1 MARVL
6 GIDLGSRR
14 IGVAVS
20 DGLGLTA
27 QPRTTLARHGGMR
40 DIDAIAAAVKE
51 ADADRIVLGL
61 PLDCEGQEGP
71 AAQRARV
78 FGDKLHA
85 ALHLPVELI
94 DESFSTV
101 EAEAVLLAADVSRAR
116 RKQVVDKMAAAV
128 ILQRWLDAQR
138 GKESRELEKENA

>member
-71 AAQRARV
+71 AAQRARA
-78 FGDKLHA
+78 FGDKLRA

-101 EAEAVLLAADVSRAR
+101 EAEEVLLAADLSRAR
-116 RKQVVDKMAAAV
+116 RKQVVDKLAAAV

-138 GKESRELEKENA
+138 EKTEEPRSKETP

>member
-78 FGDKLHA
+78 FGDKLRA
-85 ALHLPVELI
+85 ALHLPVDLI

-116 RKQVVDKMAAAV
+116 RKQVVDKLAAAV
-128 ILQRWLDAQR
+128 ILQRWLDTHR
-138 GKESRELEKENA
+138 VSRE

>member
-27 QPRTTLARHGGMR
+27 QPRATIARHGGMR
-40 DIDAIAAAVKE
+40 DIDAIAAAVRD

-71 AAQRARV
+71 AAQRARA
-78 FGDKLHA
+78 FGDKLAA

-101 EAEAVLLAADVSRAR
+101 EAEEVLLAADVSRAR

-128 ILQRWLDAQR
+128 ILQRWLDANR
-138 GKESRELEKENA
+138 GKTEKNP

>member
-27 QPRTTLARHGGMR
+27 QPRATIARHGGVR
-40 DIDAIAAAVKE
+40 DIDAIAAAVKD

-78 FGDKLHA
+78 FGDKLRA

-116 RKQVVDKMAAAV
+116 RKEVVDKMAAAV
-128 ILQRWLDAQR
+128 ILQRWLDANR
-138 GKESRELEKENA
+138 DKAPETPEEIP

>member
-27 QPRTTLARHGGMR
+27 QPRATIARHGGIR

-71 AAQRARV
+71 AAQRTRV
-78 FGDKLHA
+78 FGDKLRA

-116 RKQVVDKMAAAV
+116 RKEVVDKMAAAV
-128 ILQRWLDAQR
+128 ILQRWLDANR
-138 GKESRELEKENA
+138 GKTEETWIE

>member
-27 QPRTTLARHGGMR
+27 QPRATIARHGGMR
-40 DIDAIAAAVKE
+40 DIDAIAAAVKD

-78 FGDKLHA
+78 FGDKLAA

-101 EAEAVLLAADVSRAR
+101 EAEAVLLAADMSRAR

-128 ILQRWLDAQR
+128 ILQRWLDAHR
-138 GKESRELEKENA
+138 GKTEESTKENP